1 MENGKNIYSENT
13 PEIVEL
19 AKLSEAADQ
28 IENELFVKYDVKRGL
43 RDLNGKGVLTGL
55 TRISEIVAKEEKD
68 GKSIPKDGELH
79 FRGYDVKKLGDH
91 IRMIQILKTRFGE
104 ADKEIAVNFHGGI
117 NLWAELP
124 LPNDIYD
131 YDKYLTPDYL
141 LNKEEDEIEIKEDNT
156 TNNKFKLVI

>member
-55 TRISEIVAKEEKD
+55 NPS
-68 GKSIPKDGELH
+68 
-79 FRGYDVKKLGDH
+79 
-91 IRMIQILKTRFGE
+91 
-104 ADKEIAVNFHGGI
+104 
-117 NLWAELP
+117 
-124 LPNDIYD
+124 
-131 YDKYLTPDYL
+131 
-141 LNKEEDEIEIKEDNT
+141 
-156 TNNKFKLVI
+156 

>member
-1 MENGKNIYSENT
+1 
-13 PEIVEL
+13 
-19 AKLSEAADQ
+19 
-28 IENELFVKYDVKRGL
+28 
-43 RDLNGKGVLTGL
+43 
-55 TRISEIVAKEEKD
+55 
-68 GKSIPKDGELH
+68 
-79 FRGYDVKKLGDH
+79 
-91 IRMIQILKTRFGE
+91 MIQILKTRFGE